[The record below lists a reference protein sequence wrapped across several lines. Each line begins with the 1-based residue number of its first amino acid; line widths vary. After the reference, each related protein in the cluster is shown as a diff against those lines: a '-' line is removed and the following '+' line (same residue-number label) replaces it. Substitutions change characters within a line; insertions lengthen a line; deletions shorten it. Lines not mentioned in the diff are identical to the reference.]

1 MFQEFNI
8 APVGNSS
15 GGITLQQQCS
25 GSLEGLS
32 YTEGFQSREEWH
44 SHVSI
49 ISHLH
54 WQGNNRNFNLI
65 PWALHRQ
72 NLYCNLEPFPYG
84 LRVKLQ
90 SQTRTI
96 RMWNTPV
103 LWGKPCTTS
112 CLLVL
117 MGSWGYINRQWT
129 WGIQWHRAHLPQERM
144 KVVFCLTRWFLSKY
158 LCYIMQKSNV
168 FIRVQ
173 LLKFMKSVF
182 SLEFVL

>member
-96 RMWNTPV
+96 RMWNTPA

-117 MGSWGYINRQWT
+117 MGMRLYKQAVNLGNPVAQGS
-129 WGIQWHRAHLPQERM
+129 
-144 KVVFCLTRWFLSKY
+144 LTSGKNESGFLFNQVIS
-158 LCYIMQKSNV
+158 
-168 FIRVQ
+168 
-173 LLKFMKSVF
+173 
-182 SLEFVL
+182 E